1 MYKNYV
7 FKDKKFH
14 TWIKLPSAKEQEKKK
29 KKAQNGQVPRV
40 SNQFLLGSTDSDSV
54 LGSTE
59 CEHLSS
65 NKHKTSKGLI
75 TTQPLLPPYS
85 LESSLISMTQSNK
98 F

>member
-1 MYKNYV
+1 MYLKTKNFTHGLNYLV
-7 FKDKKFH
+7 QKNRK
-14 TWIKLPSAKEQEKKK
+14 KKK

>member
-1 MYKNYV
+1 MYSKAKNFTHGLNYLV
-7 FKDKKFH
+7 QKN
-14 TWIKLPSAKEQEKKK
+14 EK

-75 TTQPLLPPYS
+75 TTQPLLPP
-85 LESSLISMTQSNK
+85 LLTGQQSYLNDPK
-98 F
+98 

>member
-1 MYKNYV
+1 MYSKAKNFTHGLNYLV
-7 FKDKKFH
+7 QKNRGG
-14 TWIKLPSAKEQEKKK
+14 

-65 NKHKTSKGLI
+65 NTHKTSKGLI

-85 LESSLISMTQSNK
+85 LDSSLISLTQSNK

>member
-1 MYKNYV
+1 MYSKAKNFTHGLNYLV
-7 FKDKKFH
+7 QNRK
-14 TWIKLPSAKEQEKKK
+14 KKK
-29 KKAQNGQVPRV
+29 KKAQNGQVPRG
-40 SNQFLLGSTDSDSV
+40 SNQFLLSSTDSDSV

-65 NKHKTSKGLI
+65 NTHKTSKGLI

-85 LESSLISMTQSNK
+85 LDSSLISLTQSNK